1 MSVTLFTQSTLT
13 MTLYATLLLL
23 HLLATTFWVGGMACM
38 HFAVRPAAVASLDPP
53 QRLPFMTAALGRFF
67 TGVSVA
73 IVVILVT
80 GLAMIFGRGGFG
92 AAHWSVHA
100 MFTLGLV
107 MMAVFGHIRWA
118 AYPRLQRAVASSEW
132 KAAAPVLDGIRRLV
146 AVNLGLGVLVYGI
159 ATIGRVL

>member
-1 MSVTLFTQSTLT
+1 MSVTFLT
-13 MTLYATLLLL
+13 PRPAAMTLYAALLFL
-23 HLLATTFWVGGMACM
+23 HLLAATFWVGGMACM
-38 HFAVRPAAVASLDPP
+38 HFAVRPSAAARLDPP

-67 TGVSVA
+67 GGVTAA

-118 AYPRLQRAVASSEW
+118 AYPRLQRAVDSSEW
-132 KAAAPVLDGIRRLV
+132 KVAAPALDGIRRLV
-146 AVNLGLGVLVYGI
+146 AVNLGLGVVVYGI
-159 ATIGRVL
+159 ATVGRVL

>member
-1 MSVTLFTQSTLT
+1 MSVTLITQSTLT

-23 HLLATTFWVGGMACM
+23 HLLAATFWVGGMACM
-38 HFAVRPAAVASLDPP
+38 HFAVRPAAVANLDPP
-53 QRLPFMTAALGRFF
+53 LRLPFITAALGRFF
-67 TGVSVA
+67 TGVGAA

-118 AYPRLQRAVASSEW
+118 AYPRLQRAVASGEW

-146 AVNLGLGVLVYGI
+146 ALNLGLGVLVYGV
-159 ATIGRVL
+159 ATVGRVL

>member
-1 MSVTLFTQSTLT
+1 
-13 MTLYATLLLL
+13 MTLYATLLLV
-23 HLLATTFWVGGMACM
+23 HLLAATFWVGGMACM
-38 HFAVRPAAVASLDPP
+38 HFAVRPAAVARLDPP
-53 QRLPFMTAALGRFF
+53 QRLPFMTAALARFF
-67 TGVSVA
+67 TGVTVTV
-73 IVVILVT
+73 VVILVT

-118 AYPRLQRAVASSEW
+118 VYPRLQRAVDSSEW

-146 AVNLGLGVLVYGI
+146 ALNLVLGVVVYGI
-159 ATIGRVL
+159 ATVGRVL